1 MREIISKVQTMR
13 KEAGFEVQD
22 HISLYYIG
30 NEKIAE
36 IMKKNIDIIAD
47 EVLANVVSEG
57 KHAGFGK
64 EWNLNGE
71 NIKLV
76 VEKIK

>member
-1 MREIISKVQTMR
+1 
-13 KEAGFEVQD
+13 
-22 HISLYYIG
+22 
-30 NEKIAE
+30 
-36 IMKKNIDIIAD
+36 MKKNIDIIAD

-57 KHAGFGK
+57 EYAGFRK

-71 NIKLV
+71 DIKLI